1 MTRTKDE
8 LFRHFS
14 QATAPADS
22 FAPTGAT
29 EPYNE
34 TFPAKV
40 TRAVSEWQNAP
51 RFSAVESTGPASNLP
66 ESVSAAE
73 ILAENE
79 GRGDNMWPARDP
91 ASAPILSGTKVVAT
105 DGLGEVIAAP
115 INAVAE
121 VINAVNES
129 STGESEP
136 Q

>member
-34 TFPAKV
+34 TFPAV
-40 TRAVSEWQNAP
+40 VPRAVSEWQNAP

-73 ILAENE
+73 IADQSLTRSYNMAPGNRSPLAGTEV
-79 GRGDNMWPARDP
+79 RKSDNT
-91 ASAPILSGTKVVAT
+91 G
-105 DGLGEVIAAP
+105 DGLVSGAL
-115 INAVAE
+115 NALSDL
-121 VINAVNES
+121 IDSVNES